1 MTDVRPVR
9 VNESI
14 FLQERRAH
22 LEFELEVEHM
32 RGSDR
37 PAVRPTC
44 HKPHARPTSFTF
56 SNAHTRSASHHM
68 CARLREA
75 RYALTSELTLLC
87 SLVCRC
93 TTTNITA

>member
-44 HKPHARPTSFTF
+44 HKPHARPTSF
-56 SNAHTRSASHHM
+56 
-68 CARLREA
+68 RLRFRTRTRA
-75 RYALTSELTLLC
+75 QPHTICVRGSAKRDML
-87 SLVCRC
+87 
-93 TTTNITA
+93 